1 MKRQTYRIVA
11 MKKLILVCGPAAI
24 GKSTWSHGYQMRHP
38 DEKVV
43 ILSADEVRKELY
55 GSYKSFPPNNNMM
68 IVYDEMIDRAKK
80 LCEENE
86 SITVLFDTTMLYD
99 ERRLYFRRH
108 LTCFD
113 RYTLILLKLH
123 DYELCIKR
131 NKMREE
137 EKWVPEDVIRDMAV
151 SYMDPSP
158 DCIAHFDAYKE
169 IYVD

>member
-1 MKRQTYRIVA
+1 

-24 GKSTWSHGYQMRHP
+24 GKSTWSHGYERSHP

-68 IVYDEMIDRAKK
+68 IVYEEMI
-80 LCEENE
+80 
-86 SITVLFDTTMLYD
+86 DTTMLYD

-113 RYTLILLKLH
+113 HYTLILLKLH

-137 EKWVPEDVIRDMAV
+137 EKWVPEDVIRDMGK

-158 DCIAHFDAYKE
+158 DCVAHFDECKE